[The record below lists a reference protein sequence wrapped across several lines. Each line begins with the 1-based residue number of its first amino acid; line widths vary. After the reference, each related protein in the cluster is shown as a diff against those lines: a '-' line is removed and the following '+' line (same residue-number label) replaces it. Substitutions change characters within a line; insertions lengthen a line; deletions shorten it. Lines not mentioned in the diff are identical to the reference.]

1 MKFSQ
6 LKLKGDKMSQLSVVI
21 LLSFR
26 FQSVMLVV
34 LKPLHITANDN
45 HSHSLVSP
53 VSCVARKVCSYNLR
67 H

>member
-26 FQSVMLVV
+26 FQSGQ
-34 LKPLHITANDN
+34 
-45 HSHSLVSP
+45 
-53 VSCVARKVCSYNLR
+53 
-67 H
+67 